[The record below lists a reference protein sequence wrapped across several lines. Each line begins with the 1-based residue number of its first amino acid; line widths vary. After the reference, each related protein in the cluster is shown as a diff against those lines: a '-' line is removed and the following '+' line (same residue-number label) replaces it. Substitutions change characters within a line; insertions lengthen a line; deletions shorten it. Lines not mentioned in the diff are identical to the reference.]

1 MANPKEILV
10 LTTSSTE
17 GLVVKK
23 HLKPVSAHVVAGT
36 NLFSDFLGGLTDVF
50 GGQSSSYQKQLASLY
65 NDAIERIKLQT
76 HEIGGNCVIGLTI
89 DMDEISGKGKSMFM
103 ISAIGTAVVIEN
115 DNKSNHSILTNEKLE
130 NVGVERIN
138 LLRQRKEVIENVK
151 NDTLE
156 FTDETWSFITTNQV
170 HEIFAYILSSHIN
183 VIEASHTVQETY
195 NSTFKKKFIGY
206 IDNLEESKKVN
217 LIYDQI
223 ESQNN
228 LQVMLFLANVIK
240 ELYLFDFE
248 RIKKLLQHPDFKK
261 QKTGV
266 LVATFDKAFYN
277 KKDIEDL
284 NQLKDFITTSFNQR
298 GELTT
303 KKQLLSSKEKE
314 VWNCECGSKSIDIG
328 DYCVSCN
335 NNLFGFK
342 QNELKPIDAVNF
354 IAQKIELINE
364 FVV

>member
-1 MANPKEILV
+1 MANSKEILV

-17 GLVVKK
+17 GLVLKK

-50 GGQSSSYQKQLASLY
+50 GGRSSSYQKQLSSLY

-76 HEIGGNCVIGLTI
+76 HEIGGNCVIGLNI

-103 ISAIGTAVVIEN
+103 ITAIGTAVIIEKN
-115 DNKSNHSILTNEKLE
+115 NQSTSTNEKLE

-138 LLRQRKEVIENVK
+138 LLRQRKDVLENVK

-156 FTDETWSFITTNQV
+156 FNDETWSFITINQV
-170 HEIFAYILSSHIN
+170 YEIFAYILSSHIN
-183 VIEASHTVQETY
+183 VIEASHSIQETH
-195 NSTFKKKFIGY
+195 NSAFKKNFIGY
-206 IDNLEESKKVN
+206 IDNLEESIKVN

-248 RIKKLLQHPDFKK
+248 RNKKLLQHPDFKK
-261 QKTGV
+261 QKIGV

-328 DYCVSCN
+328 EYCVSCN

-342 QNELKPIDAVNF
+342 QNEMKPIDAVNF
-354 IAQKIELINE
+354 ITQKIELINE
-364 FVV
+364 YID